1 VLVLR
6 GLKAWSVCG
15 HGCGCHVEIQVKC
28 RPSCVSCAEKSGIV
42 GNVTLLFCRL
52 SMPFMEAVDWEGQKL
67 LEYPFIVSMPMDLTT
82 LEKRLCDGF
91 YKKSDAFARD
101 ARLVFTNV
109 LSFNSPE
116 DQVSV

>member
-1 VLVLR
+1 M
-6 GLKAWSVCG
+6 
-15 HGCGCHVEIQVKC
+15 
-28 RPSCVSCAEKSGIV
+28 
-42 GNVTLLFCRL
+42 TLLFCRH
-52 SMPFMEAVDWEGQKL
+52 SMPFMEAVDWERQKL

-91 YKKSDAFARD
+91 YKKADAFARD

-116 DQVSV
+116 DQV

>member
-1 VLVLR
+1 
-6 GLKAWSVCG
+6 
-15 HGCGCHVEIQVKC
+15 
-28 RPSCVSCAEKSGIV
+28 
-42 GNVTLLFCRL
+42 
-52 SMPFMEAVDWEGQKL
+52 
-67 LEYPFIVSMPMDLTT
+67 MPMDLTT

>member
-1 VLVLR
+1 M
-6 GLKAWSVCG
+6 
-15 HGCGCHVEIQVKC
+15 EIQVKC